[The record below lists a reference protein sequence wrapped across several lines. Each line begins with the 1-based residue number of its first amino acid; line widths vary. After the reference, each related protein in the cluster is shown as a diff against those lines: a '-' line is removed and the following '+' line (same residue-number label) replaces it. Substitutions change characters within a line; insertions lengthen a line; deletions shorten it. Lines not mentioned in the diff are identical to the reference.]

1 MVTII
6 GTITITI
13 NIFSCTVIFVA
24 TITNNANSM
33 STEEVSLTWL
43 PWGKP
48 PGRCCS
54 VGWCLPRPQSRSSL
68 LRIKDYL
75 GSEDR
80 GDIGGDED
88 FKSNR
93 RHWVDDYI
101 DDNQVILMLT
111 QETITRIKISA
122 MTKMVMPHKI
132 CEQNLPVK
140 GGNPLWGRGKPSVL
154 VVDRGNQNWGVLVL
168 IKIENILEHNNHDLY
183 DCKYFWV
190 W

>member
-54 VGWCLPRPQSRSSL
+54 VGWCLLRPQSRSSL
-68 LRIKDYL
+68 R
-75 GSEDR
+75 GSR
-80 GDIGGDED
+80 WHRWWRW
-88 FKSNR
+88 FR

-154 VVDRGNQNWGVLVL
+154 VVDRGNQNWGVFVFV
-168 IKIENILEHNNHDLY
+168 IMIVNILEYDDHDLY
-183 DCKYFWV
+183 DYKYFGIW
-190 W
+190 

>member
-1 MVTII
+1 MMVAATQKITKSAPRKLSLVYHKNLKYPWYIHEKNDWFLIIGKVKEVFQNLTFQETVRWWGIWRESRNRCCDRALSGSLCPSPSWRTFEVIAISTNFIMVTII

-68 LRIKDYL
+68 LRIKDY
-75 GSEDR
+75 
-80 GDIGGDED
+80 
-88 FKSNR
+88 
-93 RHWVDDYI
+93 
-101 DDNQVILMLT
+101 
-111 QETITRIKISA
+111 
-122 MTKMVMPHKI
+122 
-132 CEQNLPVK
+132 
-140 GGNPLWGRGKPSVL
+140 
-154 VVDRGNQNWGVLVL
+154 
-168 IKIENILEHNNHDLY
+168 
-183 DCKYFWV
+183 
-190 W
+190 